1 MSAYSQCIRCR
12 PCAFRSEAVGVLPGL
27 LKAVLAIQYSPV
39 EKFKVHR
46 CVTYAHTLLLAF
58 CFKRASSGSTAQ
70 SLWNLFGTVSRL
82 LQTPERCRGYL
93 NLVYCCLREV
103 ARIKWKTTAVYIR
116 GTAFYCILDACAC
129 GTVSRRAYAVQ
140 TCCWVRQKVKGSTCK
155 VSHSQTGKNGS
166 FLYLEQESAPSWRL
180 GLLQWRSETA
190 RIDCE
195 SGRMGKRKLLRRL
208 LVRNRQAEGSSTRRV
223 QWSVFFQCSHT
234 GE

>member
-1 MSAYSQCIRCR
+1 MLHNIWRSDQSDSTPDIPGKILLPGPRKWTKVTRLSLAVGERCGLGTRLCIRCI
-12 PCAFRSEAVGVLPGL
+12 PCAFRSEDVGVLPGL

-70 SLWNLFGTVSRL
+70 SLWNLCGTVSRL

-116 GTAFYCILDACAC
+116 GTAF
-129 GTVSRRAYAVQ
+129 
-140 TCCWVRQKVKGSTCK
+140 
-155 VSHSQTGKNGS
+155 
-166 FLYLEQESAPSWRL
+166 
-180 GLLQWRSETA
+180 
-190 RIDCE
+190 
-195 SGRMGKRKLLRRL
+195 
-208 LVRNRQAEGSSTRRV
+208 
-223 QWSVFFQCSHT
+223 
-234 GE
+234 